1 MKSEVIK
8 RQKGCYLRLPD
19 EFSKVDTVEMFQL
32 KPGYY
37 LLSVPLA
44 DKKGAPEETIAS
56 EENKVPIPE
65 VKPSVRDQK
74 EGAVLSKLASLGFSK
89 RSPSQLSKVMSAE
102 EMKLLDELV
111 KAGKVLYV
119 HNKKFDE
126 GIYVIETG
134 SQKSPQKQAEPSAM
148 ENQLFA
154 NGYLVL
160 DGSRDAQAL
169 SERLMKQKNSVV
181 GIKGFDGK
189 YYIVTA
195 VYFGKVAAALSG
207 MGDEITP
214 ADAAAKGGLS
224 IDGCKA
230 VLKLLAEK
238 GDYIEK
244 KGDFYVKV

>member
-8 RQKGCYLRLPD
+8 RQKGCYLRLPE
-19 EFSKVDTVEMFQL
+19 EFSKVDAIEMFEL

-44 DKKGAPEETIAS
+44 DKGAAPSAEA
-56 EENKVPIPE
+56 KPQIPE
-65 VKPSVRDQK
+65 IRPSAQEQK
-74 EGAVLSKLASLGFSK
+74 EAAVLSKLASFGFSK
-89 RSPSQLSKVMSAE
+89 RSPSQLSKVMNAE
-102 EMKLLDELV
+102 ERGVLEELV

-119 HNKKFDE
+119 HNKKYDE
-126 GIYVIETG
+126 GIYIIETG

-154 NGYLVL
+154 NGHLIL

-195 VYFGKVAAALSG
+195 AYFGKVAQALAG

-214 ADAAAKGGLS
+214 ADAAAKGGIS

-230 VLKLLAEK
+230 VLKLLAER

-244 KGDFYVKV
+244 KGGLYVRV

>member
-8 RQKGCYLRLPD
+8 RQKGCYLRLPE
-19 EFSKVDTVEMFQL
+19 EFAKFDAIEMFEL

-44 DKKGAPEETIAS
+44 EKGTAPIIEA
-56 EENKVPIPE
+56 KLPIPE
-65 VKPSVRDQK
+65 VKPSAQEQK
-74 EGAVLSKLASLGFSK
+74 EATVLGKLASYGFSK
-89 RSPSQLSKVMSAE
+89 RSPSHLNKVMTAE
-102 EMKLLDELV
+102 EKKTLEELV

-119 HNKKFDE
+119 HNKKYDE
-126 GIYVIETG
+126 GIYIIETG
-134 SQKSPQKQAEPSAM
+134 SQKSAQKQAEPSAM

-160 DGSRDAQAL
+160 DGSGDAQAL

-181 GIKGFDGK
+181 GIRGFDGK

-195 VYFGKVAAALSG
+195 VYFSKVAGALEI

-214 ADAAAKGGLS
+214 ADAATKGGLA

-244 KGDFYVKV
+244 KGGVYVRI